1 MTMKVDPLLSTPG
14 TELQIVVF
22 GADLDGFP
30 IMERTKILTLTRDG
44 ATIPLTKKLAPDSEL
59 TVSNP
64 ATNQETA
71 ARVVGLIR
79 EGKGAHVYGIAFLDP
94 SANLWHAEFP
104 DAQPGSWKVMA
115 CSRCHT
121 VERVSLTEVEARI
134 FESKQ
139 ALTRHCECSN
149 SSTIWKHT
157 ERRVS
162 ERRATPRGQ
171 ADRRQHVPSPE
182 ETSQA
187 GREKRRDKRTAMKGS
202 ACIRFH
208 GRESIVDLEDMSRGG
223 FRFKGPINYPIGTQI
238 EAAVPYSKGSV
249 NIFVTCK
256 IAYYRELPDG
266 RHRHGVS
273 YVRSL
278 ARA

>member
-1 MTMKVDPLLSTPG
+1 MTMKADPLLSTPG
-14 TELQIVVF
+14 AELQIVVF
-22 GADLDGFP
+22 GSDLDGFP

-44 ATIPLTKKLAPDSEL
+44 ATIPLTKKLAPESEL

-94 SANLWHAEFP
+94 LANLWHAEFP
-104 DAQPGSWKVMA
+104 EAQPGKWMIMA

-121 VERVSLTEVEARI
+121 VERVSLTEIEARI

-139 ALTRHCECSN
+139 ALTRYCECSN

-162 ERRATPRGQ
+162 ERRATSRGGT
-171 ADRRQHVPSPE
+171 DRRQQGPPPP
-182 ETSQA
+182 ETSQQ

-208 GRESIVDLEDMSRGG
+208 GRESIVELEDVSRGG
-223 FRFKGPINYPIGTQI
+223 FRFKSRNNYPIGTQI
-238 EAAVPYSKGSV
+238 EAAVPYAKGSV
-249 NIFVTCK
+249 NIFVACK

-266 RHRHGVS
+266 QHRHGVS
-273 YVRSL
+273 YIRSL
-278 ARA
+278 ARG

>member
-1 MTMKVDPLLSTPG
+1 MTINADPLLTPAG

-44 ATIPLTKKLAPDSEL
+44 ATIPLTKKLAPESEL

-64 ATNQETA
+64 VTNQETP

-94 SANLWHAEFP
+94 SANLWQIEFP
-104 DAQPGSWKVMA
+104 DASPQKSMVMA

-121 VERVSLTEVEARI
+121 VERIPLTEIEAKI

-139 ALTRHCECSN
+139 ALTRYCECIN

-157 ERRVS
+157 ERRVA
-162 ERRATPRGQ
+162 ERRASARGGS
-171 ADRRQHVPSPE
+171 DRRQPTTPLE

-187 GREKRRDKRTAMKGS
+187 QMEKRRDKRMAMKGS

-208 GRESIVDLEDMSRGG
+208 GRENIVELEDVSRGG
-223 FRFKGPINYPIGTQI
+223 FRFKGPNMYPIGTQI
-238 EAAVPYSKGSV
+238 DAAVPYSRGSG
-249 NIFVTCK
+249 NIFVACK

-266 RHRHGVS
+266 QHRHGVS
-273 YVRSL
+273 YVKSL
-278 ARA
+278 ARS